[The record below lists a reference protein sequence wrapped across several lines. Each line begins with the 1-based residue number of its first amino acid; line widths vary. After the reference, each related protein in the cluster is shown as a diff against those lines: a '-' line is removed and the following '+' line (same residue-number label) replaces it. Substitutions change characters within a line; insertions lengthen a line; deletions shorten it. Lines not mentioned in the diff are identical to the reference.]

1 VVFPRAQSASAPIR
15 HGRPT
20 TTMEAQTKEA
30 PMLDF
35 TDGSTWFFAGFG
47 TTVAV
52 LLVLLA
58 VVAVA
63 RLDARHR

>member
-1 VVFPRAQSASAPIR
+1 M
-15 HGRPT
+15 G
-20 TTMEAQTKEA
+20 AQTKEA

-47 TTVAV
+47 TTLAV

-63 RLDARHR
+63 RLDARQR

>member
-1 VVFPRAQSASAPIR
+1 M
-15 HGRPT
+15 G
-20 TTMEAQTKEA
+20 AQTKEA

-35 TDGSTWFFAGFG
+35 THGSTWFFVGFG
-47 TTVAV
+47 TTLAV

-63 RLDARHR
+63 RLDARQR